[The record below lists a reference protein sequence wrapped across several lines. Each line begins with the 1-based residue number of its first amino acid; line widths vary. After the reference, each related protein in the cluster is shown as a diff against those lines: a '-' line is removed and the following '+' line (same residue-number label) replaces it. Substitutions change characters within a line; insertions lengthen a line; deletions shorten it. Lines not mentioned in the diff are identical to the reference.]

1 MYFSLTGGLM
11 ERLDKYIADRTEM
24 SRKDVKQLV
33 RKGCVCID
41 GKVVS
46 DASAKVE
53 TGSEVSVNGK
63 KLRTNTNTYIMLNK
77 PEGCVCSTKDSVS
90 RTVLSYVP
98 PTLKV
103 KNLFPAGRLDKD
115 SKGFVL
121 LTDDGEFAHRILSPK
136 KHLPKYYL
144 VRLREKYNVKYE
156 AAFLEGIVIDGNEK
170 CLPARVSGIPEN
182 EKYAF
187 IELHEGKFHQV
198 KRMFEAVENAVE
210 SLYRTQ
216 IGGLAIS
223 PDLAPGECLELLN
236 NDVEKMLSE
245 TVFTDVLETLQKSF
259 WAYLINNDL

>member
-41 GKVVS
+41 GKVVF

-156 AAFLEGIVIDGNEK
+156 AAFLEGMVIDGNEK

-198 KRMFEAVENAVE
+198 KRMLKAVENEVTYLKRLSMG
-210 SLYRTQ
+210 SLM
-216 IGGLAIS
+216 L
-223 PDLAPGECLELLN
+223 DECLKLGEYRNLTEKEVDELKIRQL
-236 NDVEKMLSE
+236 
-245 TVFTDVLETLQKSF
+245 
-259 WAYLINNDL
+259 